1 MQEKRLQYKDVY
13 LYAIQCFICITS
25 RLLYYKIIRSLQ
37 AFPLGKIGR
46 FTPIVA
52 DNLYKDGKQWIANI

>member
-1 MQEKRLQYKDVY
+1 MQYNVLFVLHHVY
-13 LYAIQCFICITS
+13 CIT
-25 RLLYYKIIRSLQ
+25 KKIRSLQ